1 MSGARQCFGRIAL
14 ALTSDFLLRNVWARR
29 RLGSIGSSDVKRL
42 LKTNLGFFS
51 MVAGELS
58 PTHATVTT
66 DATQTAH

>member
-14 ALTSDFLLRNVWARR
+14 ALTSDLLLRNVLARR

-51 MVAGELS
+51 MVAGEFS

-66 DATQTAH
+66 DAIQTAH